1 MATFYRILAV
11 FACLLAVS
19 TSLHSQ
25 TGSWSPQFIPPT
37 QPMLY
42 DIDMHPSGFG
52 LAVGKSD
59 INASTGAFYSGVLM
73 TVDFGNNW
81 AQVENMV
88 PRFDPELPDYAL
100 WRAVFILNEQVAVI
114 VGDSGLVYRT
124 KDGGFSWTNDSVVF
138 NPDFAARPTL
148 RDVVLISERV
158 GYIVGGDVL
167 TTLPINSE
175 LHPNQVFRTDDGK
188 IWYDRS
194 PTLQQTQNLSAA
206 LNACAYSGGTLF
218 IAGEVGMLLMDNG
231 TGYQRMSIVS
241 SPAFYRHMY
250 TDIDAVSQNE
260 IFVVGYDDVSN
271 TPLAYR
277 SIRGL
282 SRFSSIVPGN
292 IAFGVRRI
300 PAVDFLH
307 PSYGWLGAAQYY
319 TGMTN
324 DGCAS
329 WTTFNVPGSSVQS
342 DMTAIDFTDEL
353 NGWACGGDEASNSG
367 WVIRFSGSPPRA
379 NISISDKEVDFGTIE
394 CENSVEANVYIRNT
408 GTGDL
413 WLPMNSVFFTDPG
426 LKVINPAPTAFPV
439 VVKPGKQVI
448 LRVRWTMGRNVFGN
462 ATATM
467 TIWHNDPDHNPW
479 TVTLKV
485 KRNYGALDFLPEMQ
499 LSYGTCLKDT
509 VYFPTVIPAVGNR
522 TPTFI
527 SWKYVSGHND
537 FAIVAPDP
545 GTQVPTSIGV
555 NFRFAPSD
563 TGMRRGV
570 YSVVHGNPACPDTSQ
585 IVLTGF
591 GQRTILRASVDTI
604 NFGEVCVG
612 AQKDT
617 SIILRSFGNTFVS
630 GGLIEHVSGDP
641 LFGSPDW
648 GVFLKQDSAKV
659 FRLHFSPFKA
669 GSFTAR
675 YRIISGPCPDTLYL
689 TFRGRGIET
698 KLEITPKSPI
708 QLGPIFVNRVTTRD
722 VTITNV
728 GTTNARITEVRLLT
742 TDPTLQIMVPPAL
755 PRSLTPSQTLGITLR
770 FAPNKLGEIRTRLLV
785 RWDSRCADTIDAEV
799 NAICVPNP
807 EIEAPQNADL
817 GVQRCPQPLRDT
829 VWIKNKGNGPLV
841 FYSTTVTG
849 VDRQH
854 FTIIQPKINDTAKAM
869 SDYPII
875 VEFNRPDPGRSNAI
889 LRFTHNDIDAG
900 RTDIDVT
907 AERTVAHF
915 VVEGDSSTAFFT
927 RLFVEESRTFIVRN
941 TSLQP
946 MSVTDITVVEEAAV
960 FSAQPTRALPIAL
973 APGDTMSFRVV
984 FTPDA
989 RGPFNGVVLIMGT
1002 PCEYSIALG
1011 LKGSGDTD
1019 GLSTDRG
1026 NLAFTLDPCSYTNA
1040 CQNIVL
1046 KNQAPEAVLV
1056 SSLIIVQ
1063 SGTVFSIDPAVST
1076 PFNIGPNGERTVRI
1090 CASPEAIGSRT
1101 GTLQIHSN
1109 DPAYPL
1115 LNVALTSKRDSSAIT
1130 VSVTDIDFGR
1140 SAVCQ
1145 NVAPRRVTITNTGT
1159 LPETVTPALLNGGTA
1174 FSISMA
1180 GPEVIQ
1186 PGKSYTFDVVYL
1198 RPTYGTHNDII
1209 ELRTTRCQTVF
1220 RIPLSGEYVEQTY
1233 FAAPN
1238 PVVFPTVN
1246 VGGVSTRQLTLQNNG
1261 GFDATIGGVTISPAG
1276 PFTIQGSAPTSV
1288 SAGGTANISL
1298 RFNPASEGPATATVC
1313 VYITSPCPDTIC
1325 VRLDGEA
1332 VKGTLE
1338 LHPALLAFNTL
1349 AQCEEEVLDDTLI
1362 NTGSGPITILSASI
1376 NGPGQAAFT
1385 NLTPVPGAGEVV
1397 PPAGKRIFSIRYNAA
1412 NAPADGAVNANLQ
1425 IRTDD
1430 IVLPQFDIP
1439 LEAGRVTQI
1448 ADAGGAVDFGIVE
1461 VSQPEQRTIT
1471 LRNNGTVRLCYETV
1485 SLPSQVTLSPSL
1497 PICIDPGR
1505 TVDVTLT
1512 YTSAAPGSFAG
1523 TAVLRI
1529 PTPCADS
1536 TVFQLSATSQEGS
1549 LVQTDTVRL
1558 APAPWCDDATFSF
1571 TARSSYLETVSLTG
1585 MRLEGA
1591 DAAFF
1596 SIVSPS
1602 PSSLPRNI
1610 TSGGTEQ
1617 FVVELIPDQRNKVY
1631 IATFVADYTAFG
1643 QPVQRRTVLIAEAV
1657 VPSLSVESAN
1667 FPATVLGQSG
1677 GTQTIRIRNT
1687 SALPLNVS
1695 QILLADPSFIVRSQ
1709 TPTPPATLQPNGEM
1723 TVTIEFIPQVTGS
1736 LLDSLVVVSQ
1746 LPCAFRA
1753 SGLLN
1758 GEGIPQPIVDA
1769 TITIGAISGEVDQV
1783 IDVPVL
1789 VDKSLGGADVGG
1801 WTATLTF
1808 NRSMLYPLALVTEGT
1823 PSAGLTP
1830 NLSWDYANSTVS
1842 FGVTGSGPLMAA
1854 GTGPIAWLRCR
1865 VLVGDAQTTALTL
1878 TSFSFTSGYAR
1889 VAGRVNGSFELL
1901 NYCMPDERLLRDRA
1915 GFRIS
1920 QSIPNPVSQTGHGR
1934 ASVSF
1939 VLPSEERVTLF
1950 IYDQIGRQVR
1960 EQDFGV
1966 MPAGTHSTFLGVS
1979 DLRPGVYHYVLR
1991 TARHT
1996 AVRSMVVI
2004 E

>member
-1 MATFYRILAV
+1 MANFYRILAV
-11 FACLLAVS
+11 FACLIAL
-19 TSLHSQ
+19 TIPLRSQ

-59 INASTGAFYSGVLM
+59 INATTGAFYSGVLM
-73 TVDFGNNW
+73 TLDFGINW
-81 AQVENMV
+81 AQVENMI

-100 WRAVFILNEQVAVI
+100 WRAVFILNENVAVI

-124 KDGGFSWTNDSVVF
+124 KDGGFSWTNDSVSF

-167 TTLPINSE
+167 TALPLNSE
-175 LHPNQVFRTDDGK
+175 VHPNQVFRTDDGK
-188 IWYDRS
+188 IWLDRS
-194 PTLQQTQNLSAA
+194 PSLQQTQNLSAG

-218 IAGEVGMLLMDNG
+218 IAGELGMLLMDDG
-231 TGYQRMSIVS
+231 TGYQKLNIVS
-241 SPAFYRHMY
+241 VPGVYRHRY
-250 TDIDAVSQNE
+250 TDIDAISNNE
-260 IFVVGYDDVSN
+260 IFVVGYDEVFN

-277 SIRGL
+277 SIRDL

-292 IAFGVRRI
+292 LAFGVRRI

-307 PSYGWLGAAQYY
+307 PSYGWLGASQFY

-324 DGCAS
+324 DACAS
-329 WTTFNVPGSSVQS
+329 WTTFNVPGTQVQS
-342 DMTAIDFTDEL
+342 YMTAIDFTDEL
-353 NGWACGGDEASNSG
+353 NGWACGGDEAANTG
-367 WVIRFSGSPPRA
+367 WVIRFSGAPPKA
-379 NISISDKEVDFGTIE
+379 NISVSDTQVDFGTIE

-426 LKVINPAPTAFPV
+426 LKVISPTVFPV
-439 VVKPGKQVI
+439 VIKPGKQAI
-448 LRVRWTMGRNVFGN
+448 LRVRWTMGRNVFGD
-462 ATATM
+462 ASATM

-479 TVTLKV
+479 TVSLKV
-485 KRNYGALDFLPEMQ
+485 KRNYGALNFMPEMQ

-509 VYFPTVIPAVGNR
+509 VFFPTEVQAVGNR

-537 FAIVAPDP
+537 FVILSPNP
-545 GTQVPTSIGV
+545 GTPVPTSVTV

-570 YSVVHGNPACPDTSQ
+570 YSLVHGNPICPDTSL

-604 NFGEVCVG
+604 DFGEVCAG
-612 AQKDT
+612 GQKDT
-617 SIILRSFGNTFVS
+617 SIILRSLGNTYVS

-648 GVFLKQDSAKV
+648 GVFLKQDSAKT
-659 FRLHFSPFKA
+659 FRLYFSPFKA
-669 GSFTAR
+669 GSFNAR
-675 YRIISGPCPDTLYL
+675 YRIVSGPCADTLYL

-698 KLEITPKSPI
+698 KLEISPKGPI
-708 QLGPIFVNRVTTRD
+708 QLGPIFVNRVTTKD
-722 VTITNV
+722 VTITNI
-728 GTTNARITEVRLLT
+728 GTTNARITEIRLLT
-742 TDPTLQIMVPPAL
+742 TDPALQIMAPPAL
-755 PRSLTPSQTLGITLR
+755 PRPLLPTQTLGLTLR

-785 RWDSRCADTIDAEV
+785 RWDARCADTVDVEV

-807 EIEAPQNADL
+807 EIEAPQSADL
-817 GVQRCPQPLRDT
+817 GIQPCPQPLRDT

-841 FYSTTVTG
+841 FYSSSVSG

-875 VEFNRPDPGRSNAI
+875 VEFNRPDPGRSHAI
-889 LRFTHNDIDAG
+889 IRFTHNDIDAG

-915 VVEGDSSTAFFT
+915 VLEGDSSTAFFT
-927 RLFVEESRTFIVRN
+927 RLFVEESRMFIVRN

-946 MSVTDITVVEEAAV
+946 MSVTDITVVEEATV
-960 FSAQPTRALPIAL
+960 YRTDLTRDLPISL
-973 APGDTMSFRVV
+973 PPGDTMTFKVI

-989 RGPFNGVVLIMGT
+989 RGPFNGIVQITGT

-1011 LKGSGDTD
+1011 LTGSGDTD

-1026 NLAFTLDPCSYTNA
+1026 NLAFTLDPCSYSSA

-1056 SSLIIVQ
+1056 NSLIIVQ
-1063 SGTVFSIDPAVST
+1063 SGTVFSIDPSIST

-1115 LNVALTSKRDSSAIT
+1115 LNVALTSKRDSSGIT
-1130 VSVTDIDFGR
+1130 VGLTNIDFGR
-1140 SAVCQ
+1140 SRLCQ
-1145 NVAPRRVTITNTGT
+1145 NVPTYRVAITNTGT
-1159 LPETVTPALLNGGTA
+1159 LAETVTPALLNGGTA
-1174 FSISMA
+1174 FSISMS
-1180 GPEVIQ
+1180 GPETIQ
-1186 PGKSYTFDVVYL
+1186 PGKTYIVDVNYL
-1198 RPTYGTHNDII
+1198 RSSFGIHNDIL
-1209 ELRTTRCQTVF
+1209 ELRTTRCQSVF
-1220 RIPLSGEYVEQTY
+1220 RIPMQGEHVEQTY
-1233 FAAPN
+1233 VAAPN

-1246 VGGVSTRQLTLQNNG
+1246 VGGVATRQLTLQNNG
-1261 GFDATIGGVTISPAG
+1261 GFQAQIQAWWSTPSG
-1276 PFTIQGSAPTSV
+1276 PFSASGGFGV
-1288 SAGGTANISL
+1288 SFDPGGTVNITLQFRPTTEGTFSTTFCMVIQAN
-1298 RFNPASEGPATATVC
+1298 
-1313 VYITSPCPDTIC
+1313 CPDTIC
-1325 VRLDGEA
+1325 VTLQGEA

-1338 LHPALLAFNTL
+1338 LHPALLAFKTL
-1349 AQCEEEVLDDTLI
+1349 AQCEDEILHDTLI
-1362 NTGSGPITILSASI
+1362 NTGSGPITLLSASI

-1385 NLTPVPGAGEVV
+1385 NLTPVPGGGEVL
-1397 PPAGKRIFSIRYNAA
+1397 PPSGVRIFSIRYNAA

-1430 IVLPQFDIP
+1430 NVLPQFDIP
-1439 LEAGRVTQI
+1439 LEAGRVTQRV
-1448 ADAGGAVDFGIVE
+1448 DAGGVIDFGIVE
-1461 VSQPEQRTIT
+1461 VGQPEQRTVT
-1471 LRNNGTVRLCYETV
+1471 LRNTGSVRLCYETL
-1485 SLPSQVTLSPSL
+1485 SLPSQVVMTPSL

-1505 TVDVTLT
+1505 TVDITLT
-1512 YTSAAPGSFAG
+1512 YSAAAPGSFSGAL
-1523 TAVLRI
+1523 VLRV
-1529 PTPCADS
+1529 PTPCTDS
-1536 TVFQLSATSQEGS
+1536 TMFQLSATSQEGM

-1558 APAPWCDDATFSF
+1558 APAPWCDAASFSF
-1571 TARSSYLETVSLTG
+1571 TARSTYLETVSLTG

-1596 SIVSPS
+1596 SILSPT
-1602 PSSLPRNI
+1602 PSSLPRSI
-1610 TSGGTEQ
+1610 ATGGTEQ
-1617 FVVELIPDQRNKVY
+1617 FVVELNPDQRNKVFM
-1631 IATFVADYTAFG
+1631 ASFVAEYTAFG
-1643 QPVQRRTVLIAEAV
+1643 QPMQRRTVVIAEAV
-1657 VPSLSVESAN
+1657 VPSLSVEGAT
-1667 FPATVLGQSG
+1667 FPATVLGQSA
-1677 GTQTIRIRNT
+1677 GTQTLRIRNT
-1687 SALPLNVS
+1687 STLPLNVS
-1695 QILLADPSFIVRSQ
+1695 QLLVADPSFVVRSQ

-1723 TVTIEFIPQVTGS
+1723 TVTIEFIPQVTGQ
-1736 LLDSLVVVSQ
+1736 LRDSLVVVSQ

-1753 SGLLN
+1753 NGLLN
-1758 GEGIPQPIVDA
+1758 GEGIPQPIVEA
-1769 TITIGAISGEVDQV
+1769 TITIGDISGEVDQV
-1783 IDVPVL
+1783 VDIPIS
-1789 VDKSLGGADVGG
+1789 VDKSLAGADVGG
-1801 WTATLTF
+1801 WSAALTF
-1808 NRSMLYPLALVTEGT
+1808 NRSMLYPIALITEGT
-1823 PSAGLTP
+1823 PSAALTP
-1830 NLSWDYANSTVS
+1830 SLSWDYANSIAT
-1842 FGVTGSGPLMAA
+1842 FGATASGVLMSA

-1878 TSFSFTSGYAR
+1878 TNFSFTSGYAR
-1889 VAGRVNGSFELL
+1889 MSGRVNGSFELL
-1901 NYCMPDERLLRDRA
+1901 NYCMPDDRLLRDRA
-1915 GFRIS
+1915 GFSIS

-1934 ASVSF
+1934 ASLSF
-1939 VLPSEERVTLF
+1939 VLPTEERVTLLIF
-1950 IYDQIGRQVR
+1950 DQIGRQVR

-1966 MPAGTHSTFLGVS
+1966 LPAGTHSTFLAVG

-1991 TARHT
+1991 TTQHT
-1996 AVRSMVVI
+1996 AIRSMVVI